1 MREQLAVMAAHL
13 ALGVIV
19 LQRAEVVVVEQVLF
33 LRQVVEAQVL
43 AAQLIL
49 REAADKPDGAVL
61 QIRRKQDA
69 VGRRRW
75 VGAQLHWRQ
84 TELWETGILAVITG
98 VAGLAQQM
106 EIVEALILAVLAR
119 LELSL

>member
-1 MREQLAVMAAHL
+1 M
-13 ALGVIV
+13 GVIV
-19 LQRAEVVVVEQVLF
+19 QQQAEVVAVEQVLF
-33 LRQVVEAQVL
+33 PPQVVEAQVL
-43 AAQLIL
+43 AVQLIL

-61 QIRRKQDA
+61 QIQRRQGVA
-69 VGRRRW
+69 GRLQW
-75 VGAQLHWRQ
+75 AEAQLHWRQ
-84 TELWETGILAVITG
+84 TELRETGILAVITG